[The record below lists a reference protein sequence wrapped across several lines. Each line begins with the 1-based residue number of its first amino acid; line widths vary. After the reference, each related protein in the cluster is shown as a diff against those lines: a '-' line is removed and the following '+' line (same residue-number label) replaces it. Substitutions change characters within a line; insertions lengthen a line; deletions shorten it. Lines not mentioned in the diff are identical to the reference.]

1 MSYTVHQAKTHLS
14 RILKEVEEGKEVI
27 VTRGKTPV
35 ARITAVESGPPVESA
50 QFRLMGAYRDKIRWD
65 KDAFDPLT
73 DPELVELG
81 WDYVVDAPLATLPDK
96 PKDQ

>member
-1 MSYTVHQAKTHLS
+1 MLS

-27 VTRGKTPV
+27 VTARENAGGADYRG
-35 ARITAVESGPPVESA
+35 RIGSAGGERAVPADG
-50 QFRLMGAYRDKIRWD
+50 RLPRQALRWD
-65 KDAFDPLT
+65 KDVFDPLT

-81 WDYVVDAPLATLPDK
+81 WDYMVDAPLATLPDK